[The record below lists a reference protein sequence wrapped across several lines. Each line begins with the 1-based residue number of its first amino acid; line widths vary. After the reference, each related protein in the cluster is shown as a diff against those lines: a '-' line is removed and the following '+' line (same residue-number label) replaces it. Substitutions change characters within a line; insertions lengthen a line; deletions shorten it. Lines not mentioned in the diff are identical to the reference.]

1 MAHLDLTSLEIFRQ
15 VAIDGT
21 ISGAAKRLNR
31 VQSNISTRIR
41 QLEER
46 LGFALFTRHQ
56 RGLSLTED
64 GETLLRYAERLLALS
79 DEAVEALHATIPT
92 GTFKIG
98 TMESTAA
105 SRLPDILSRYHAAY
119 PKVSIQLTTDT
130 AGGLVRRLLDNDID
144 AAFVAEPLMIAG
156 VRSMP
161 VFEEQL
167 ILVAPLSFPAMNKV
181 EEISGKTMI
190 AFEEGCAYR
199 RYLNEWLADAGIVP
213 GQVMSVGSYV
223 AILACV
229 SAGAGYAVVP
239 KSVLNVISSMGE
251 FREHKLPRRYCR
263 IKTLLAW
270 RGDYD
275 SNKLAALK
283 QMLRGETTA

>member
-1 MAHLDLTSLEIFRQ
+1 MAHLDLSALEIFRQ

-21 ISGAAKRLNR
+21 ISGAAIRLNR

-46 LGFALFTRHQ
+46 LGFVLFVRHQ

-64 GETLLRYAERLLALS
+64 GETLLQYAERLLALS
-79 DEAVEALHATIPT
+79 DEAVEALHAAVPT
-92 GTFKIG
+92 GTFRIG

-105 SRLPDILSRYHAAY
+105 SRLPAVLSRYHADH
-119 PKVSIQLTTDT
+119 PGVRIELTTDT
-130 AGGLVRRLLDNDID
+130 AGGLVRRLLDSDID
-144 AAFVAEPLMIAG
+144 TAFVAEPLTMAG
-156 VRSMP
+156 VRSVP

-167 ILVAPLSFPAMNKV
+167 LLVAPSSFPPMKNV

-239 KSVLNVISSMGE
+239 KSVLDVISSEGE

-270 RGDYD
+270 REDYD
-275 SNKLAALK
+275 SNKLAALRD
-283 QMLRGETTA
+283 MLEGSSR

>member
-1 MAHLDLTSLEIFRQ
+1 MAHLDLSALEIFRQ
-15 VAIDGT
+15 VAVDGT
-21 ISGAAKRLNR
+21 ISGAAKHLNR

-46 LGFALFTRHQ
+46 LGFALFIRHQ

-64 GETLLRYAERLLALS
+64 GETLLQYAERLLALS
-79 DEAVEALHATIPT
+79 DEAVEALHAAVPT

-105 SRLPDILSRYHAAY
+105 SRLPDILSAYHTAY

-144 AAFVAEPLMIAG
+144 AAFLAEPLTIAG
-156 VRSMP
+156 VRTIP

-167 ILVAPLSFPAMNKV
+167 ILVTPSSFPALSRV
-181 EEISGKTMI
+181 DEISGKTMI

-199 RYLNEWLADAGIVP
+199 RYLNEWLAETGIVP

-239 KSVLNVISSMGE
+239 RSVLEVIASQGE
-251 FREHKLPRRYCR
+251 FREHKLPRRYSR

-275 SNKLAALK
+275 SNKLSALK
-283 QMLRGETTA
+283 QLLQEKMPA